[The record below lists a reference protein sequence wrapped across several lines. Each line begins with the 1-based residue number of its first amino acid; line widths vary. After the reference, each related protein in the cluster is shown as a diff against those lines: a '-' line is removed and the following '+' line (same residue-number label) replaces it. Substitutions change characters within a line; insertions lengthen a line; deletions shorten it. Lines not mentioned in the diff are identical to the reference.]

1 MKKYALLFL
10 VLLSGW
16 SYACVCGYRGIV
28 AQFQDVDFVGEI
40 KIIEVD
46 SKVNKDGEVFVK
58 IKPIKAYKGKAP
70 IGFYA
75 DVSSSCRIYPKVGEN
90 LLVYFYLKK
99 ELPHVHQCTRMINL
113 LENIPKGKEEI
124 KIIKYLS
131 RKKSPNKGISL
142 FFDPSSI
149 FENYKYLKVDNKFS
163 VIQITSNKDSTGI
176 KNMRILQ
183 PFGTKKDEEIYK
195 IVKEKGILLKDYD
208 DETSDYIIILYYN
221 VDGSNRGVIASY

>member
-46 SKVNKDGEVFVK
+46 SKVNNDGEVFVK

-75 DVSSSCRIYPKVGEN
+75 DISSSCRIYPKVGEK
-90 LLVYFYLKK
+90 LLVYFYLNKVI
-99 ELPHVHQCTRMINL
+99 PHVHQCTRMVNL
-113 LENIPKGKEEI
+113 LENIPKNKEEI
-124 KIIKYLS
+124 KVIKYLS
-131 RKKSPNKGISL
+131 RNKFSDKGVSL
-142 FFDPSSI
+142 FFDPSTL
-149 FENYKYLKVDNKFS
+149 FENYKYLKVNNNFS
-163 VIQITSNKDSTGI
+163 VIRITSNKDSTGI
-176 KNMRILQ
+176 KTMNILQ
-183 PFGTKKDEEIYK
+183 SFGTKKDEEIYK
-195 IVKEKGILLKDYD
+195 IVMEKGILLKDYN
-208 DETSDYIIILYYN
+208 DEASDHIVILYYN
-221 VDGSNRGVIASY
+221 VNGSNRGVVASY